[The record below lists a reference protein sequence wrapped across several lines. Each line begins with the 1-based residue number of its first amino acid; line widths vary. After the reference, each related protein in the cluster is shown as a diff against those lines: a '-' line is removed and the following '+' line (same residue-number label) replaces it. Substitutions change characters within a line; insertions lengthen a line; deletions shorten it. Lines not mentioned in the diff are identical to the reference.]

1 MSKTSFFSMALG
13 AAALMLAAAPA
24 QAVPTTTVSVIIN
37 DNNDCGTSGAF
48 NFPGGTGFS
57 NCAIWAPDDQ
67 QTPTSVSP
75 VIAQFGTSAVE
86 NGSGTP
92 TDINSLYTSITGVEW
107 TFNNNATNGDNEII
121 SGDWAYTPTGDDPAV
136 RFWIAKSAN
145 TNALYYI
152 LADTDL
158 TGCSTP
164 TELLSL
170 GCLNLAQEATSG
182 SWDTTNNKEL
192 SHITFFNGGANPPC
206 ETDCEPPCEK
216 DCNTVPEPTALL
228 ITGSGLVA
236 VGAAGAA
243 MRRRRN
249 NA

>member
-1 MSKTSFFSMALG
+1 MSKSNLLSLVLG
-13 AAALMLAAAPA
+13 AASIALFAAPA
-24 QAVPTTTVSVIIN
+24 QAVPTTTVSVVIS
-37 DNNDCGTSGAF
+37 DNNDCGTSGYF

-57 NCAIWAPDDQ
+57 NCAIWVNDDQ
-67 QTPTSVSP
+67 QNPTSVSP

-107 TFNNNATNGDNEII
+107 TFSDNSTNGDNEII
-121 SGDWAYTPTGDDPAV
+121 SGNWAYNPTGDDPAV
-136 RFWIAKSAN
+136 RFWTSKSAN
-145 TNALYYI
+145 TVALYYD

-164 TELLSL
+164 SELLSL
-170 GCLNLAQEATSG
+170 ACLNLAQEATSG

-192 SHITFFNGGANPPC
+192 SHITFFNGGSK
-206 ETDCEPPCEK
+206 PPCEK
-216 DCNTVPEPTALL
+216 DCDQVPEPTALL

-236 VGAAGAA
+236 IGAANAA
-243 MRRRRN
+243 IRRRRKN
-249 NA
+249 G